1 TELDA
6 FPQLIADILGYKL
19 YIPTM
24 KNAET
29 LGSIAVVKDVDLPTE
44 YRVIEPISQ
53 QNFDEVYKKYLD
65 RI

>member
-1 TELDA
+1 
-6 FPQLIADILGYKL
+6 
-19 YIPTM
+19 M

-53 QNFDEVYKKYLD
+53 QNFDEVYKEVFG
-65 RI
+65 